1 MTRTHG
7 RCPRGERLVART
19 PFGRWRTLTFLAAL
33 RCDRLTAPCVI
44 DGPINGVS
52 FRAYV
57 EQVLVPTLNPGDIVV
72 MDNLASHKGRAVR
85 ASHPRRQS
93 QALFLARLLARSQ
106 SHRTG
111 LRQNEDLA
119 PQSRRPNN
127 RQDLANHRR
136 PPRLLHP
143 HRMRQLLQKRRI
155 CFSLTR
161 SRSLARK
168 TSPLSVLPP
177 RKNSFRVAAR
187 PVPRPLGRAEACR
200 GDHIFDLDGRR
211 PLAAHGLRRSPGR
224 QAGRTR

>member
-143 HRMRQLLQKRRI
+143 HRMPQLLQKRRI

-161 SRSLARK
+161 SRSRTPPWRK
-168 TSPLSVLPP
+168 LRSGTPIAP
-177 RKNSFRVAAR
+177 RHMTT
-187 PVPRPLGRAEACR
+187 GHEAPNI
-200 GDHIFDLDGRR
+200 HRR
-211 PLAAHGLRRSPGR
+211 PFNPQTLIP
-224 QAGRTR
+224 

>member
-1 MTRTHG
+1 MFIDETWAKTNMTRTHG

-161 SRSLARK
+161 SRS
-168 TSPLSVLPP
+168 SPSPH
-177 RKNSFRVAAR
+177 R
-187 PVPRPLGRAEACR
+187 
-200 GDHIFDLDGRR
+200 GRR
-211 PLAAHGLRRSPGR
+211 DRGRRSPR
-224 QAGRTR
+224 SARPRPV

>member
-143 HRMRQLLQKRRI
+143 HRMPQLLQKRRI

-161 SRSLARK
+161 SRSRACVQLKRERIGIGRG
-168 TSPLSVLPP
+168 TLCVSGGVRDELSPIFGDGL
-177 RKNSFRVAAR
+177 KDQAA
-187 PVPRPLGRAEACR
+187 VWDC
-200 GDHIFDLDGRR
+200 
-211 PLAAHGLRRSPGR
+211 RSPGL
-224 QAGRTR
+224 AMTSYPS